1 MDLQL
6 FEPLLNFSRK
16 RKKLLLLLAAAGL
29 SGYGAYKVYHI
40 PSVARKRQRLF
51 NLVGALVSV
60 AELVADS
67 AETAGVVSRD
77 LKQFLQS
84 DSDEIPNSL
93 RQISKIAR
101 SNEFSESVVRVTE
114 AFTVGILRGYRISA
128 TSGVQESRG
137 SSSFTDQVLE
147 RFFSTAGS
155 GFASV
160 VVGSFARNLVLAFY
174 SDNPTSENSS
184 SSNQSGISRRFDSPE
199 GPTWVNVLCDSRC
212 RELIADCI
220 QLFVSTAVAVYLDK
234 TMEINTYDELFSG
247 LTNPKHEK
255 KVADVLVS
263 VCNGAVETLVKT
275 SHQVLTASSP
285 ASSSSKPSPASSS
298 SKPCHTSPSRSEALE
313 RCLTLVPRRRSLDE
327 IRETGWVSKVSSTFA
342 VPSNRK
348 LVLDLTGRVTFET
361 IRSFLNFMLWKI
373 TDGFWKSLDFVHRE
387 AIEKALE
394 LLTYISEKSVVI
406 ATICF
411 AMCLHVLM
419 GARVLVPV

>member
-6 FEPLLNFSRK
+6 FQPLSNFSRR
-16 RKKLLLLLAAAGL
+16 RKKLLFWLAAAGL
-29 SGYGAYKVYHI
+29 SGYGAYKVYHL

-51 NLVGALVSV
+51 RLIGALVSV

-84 DSDEIPNSL
+84 DSDEIPHSL

-101 SNEFSESVVRVTE
+101 SDEFSQSVVRVTE
-114 AFTVGILRGYRISA
+114 AVTVGLLRGYRASE
-128 TSGVQESRG
+128 TSGVQESG
-137 SSSFTDQVLE
+137 GGPSFTDRVLE
-147 RFFSTAGS
+147 KLLSPAGS

-160 VVGSFARNLVLAFY
+160 VVGSFARNLVLGFY
-174 SDNPTSENSS
+174 ADNSTGNSNSS
-184 SSNQSGISRRFDSPE
+184 NRAVSPD
-199 GPTWVNVLCDSRC
+199 GSAWVNVLCDSKC
-212 RELIADCI
+212 RGLIADCI

-247 LTNPKHEK
+247 LTNPNHEK
-255 KVADVLVS
+255 KVKDVLVS

-275 SHQVLTASSP
+275 SHQVLTAST
-285 ASSSSKPSPASSS
+285 PASSS
-298 SKPCHTSPSRSEALE
+298 SKPCDTSPSRIEALE
-313 RCLTLVPRRRSLDE
+313 RADSSLSIAHQRRSSDE
-327 IRETGWVSKVSSTFA
+327 ISETGWVDKVSSTLA

-361 IRSFLNFMLWKI
+361 VRSFLEFLLWKVS
-373 TDGFWKSLDFVHRE
+373 GGLWRSLDFVHRE
-387 AIEKALE
+387 TIEKTLE
-394 LLTYISEKSVVI
+394 LLRYISEKSMVI

-411 AMCLHVLM
+411 AMCLHVLS

>member
-6 FEPLLNFSRK
+6 FEPLLNFSRR
-16 RKKLLLLLAAAGL
+16 RKKLLLLIAAAGF

-51 NLVGALVSV
+51 KLIGALVSV

-84 DSDEIPNSL
+84 DSDEMPISL
-93 RQISKIAR
+93 KQISKIAR
-101 SNEFSESVVRVTE
+101 SDEFAVSMVKVTE
-114 AFTVGILRGYRISA
+114 ALTVGILWGYRISE
-128 TSGVQESRG
+128 TSGVQEPRC
-137 SSSFTDQVLE
+137 SSSFTDRVLE
-147 RFFSTAGS
+147 RLFSTSGS

-174 SDNPTSENSS
+174 SDNSISGNSS
-184 SSNQSGISRRFDSPE
+184 SSNLSGISGRFDSQE
-199 GPTWVNVLCDSRC
+199 GPAWVNVLCDTKC

-220 QLFVSTAVAVYLDK
+220 QLFVRTAVAVYLDK

-255 KVADVLVS
+255 KVKDVLVS
-263 VCNGAVETLVKT
+263 VCNGAVETLLKT
-275 SHQVLTASSP
+275 SHQVLTTSSP
-285 ASSSSKPSPASSS
+285 ASSSSRR
-298 SKPCHTSPSRSEALE
+298 CDTSPSKIETLE
-313 RCLTLVPRRRSLDE
+313 RAEDCLPLAHQRRSLDE
-327 IRETGWVSKVSSTFA
+327 IKETGWVDKVSSTLA

-361 IRSFLNFMLWKI
+361 VRSFLDFLLWKI
-373 TDGFWKSLDFVHRE
+373 MDGFWNSLDFVHRE
-387 AIEKALE
+387 TIEKALE
-394 LLTYISEKSVVI
+394 LLRYISEKSIVI

-411 AMCLHVLM
+411 AMCLHVLT